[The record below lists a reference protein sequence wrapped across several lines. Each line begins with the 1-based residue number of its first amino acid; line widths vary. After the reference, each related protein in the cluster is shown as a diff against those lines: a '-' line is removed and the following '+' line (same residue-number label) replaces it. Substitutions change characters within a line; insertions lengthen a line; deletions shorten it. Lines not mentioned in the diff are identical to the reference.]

1 MHEIATALEEVR
13 PTVTS
18 FQHSGRGGLAVFVKD
33 GDAADQRQRE
43 AMSMAMATAKAKH
56 DELTRKLLPDRESRR
71 GPAGPS
77 QADGVTTDPDVL
89 S

>member
-13 PTVTS
+13 RTVTS
-18 FQHSGRGGLAVFVKD
+18 FQHGGRGGLAVFVKD

-43 AMSMAMATAKAKH
+43 AMSMATAKAKH
-56 DELTRKLLPDRESRR
+56 DELTRKLLPDPESRR